1 MKASIKID
9 DSANQGFDL
18 ALIKTRSYRDTIDD
32 FYPDIVSNL
41 IKQYQNKNLRV
52 KVAIMK
58 TFSILVMLMPQDKLE
73 QHLSK
78 IIDEIVKSTSEGNND
93 LFTHSLS
100 ILKTSFRNSD
110 PGHTS

>member
-1 MKASIKID
+1 
-9 DSANQGFDL
+9 
-18 ALIKTRSYRDTIDD
+18 
-32 FYPDIVSNL
+32 
-41 IKQYQNKNLRV
+41 V

-58 TFSILVMLMPQDKLE
+58 TFSILVMLMPQEKLE

-100 ILKTSFRNSD
+100 ILKTSFRNND
-110 PGHTS
+110 PGHTSQTAQKDSTKIAKFLDDAL